1 MKAPILFVI
10 CILSVLQFSCS
21 NKHKGSTANDKPIKI
36 SDQGVNI
43 AYSDSGKGDTTLLFV
58 HGWGLNR
65 SYWSNQ
71 ANYFN
76 KKYRVITID
85 LPGFGQSGKNRAVW
99 NTEAYGRDVDTVI
112 SQLHLKNVVL
122 IGHSM
127 AGDIV
132 LQAAVNAPDKVIGL
146 VGVDNF
152 KNMGHIATPQEKK
165 EYTVTINEMKHHFKQ
180 VATQWFNQNLFYKT
194 TADSIKM
201 RILNDITKADSVIA
215 TACIQDDNFD
225 EAKQLISSKKK
236 LYLINSDYAPTDTTG
251 FKTNHIPYQV
261 FYIHAT
267 GHFPMVEKPKEFN
280 TALSDILAKL

>member
-1 MKAPILFVI
+1 MKAPILSSVF
-10 CILSVLQFSCS
+10 ILSVLLFSCIS
-21 NKHKGSTANDKPIKI
+21 KPKDSTTNNNPIKI

-58 HGWGLNR
+58 HGWGINR

-71 ANYFN
+71 VKYFG
-76 KKYRVITID
+76 KKYRVVTID
-85 LPGFGQSGKNRAVW
+85 LPGFGQSGKNRTVW
-99 NTEAYGRDVDTVI
+99 NTQVYGRDVDTVI
-112 SQLHLKNVVL
+112 SQLHLKNVIL

-132 LQAAVNAPDKVIGL
+132 LQATANAPDKVIGL

-152 KNMGHIATPQEKK
+152 KNIVHVETSQEKK
-165 EYTVTINEMKHHFKQ
+165 EYTVAINEMKHHFKSF
-180 VATQWFNQNLFYKT
+180 ATQWFNQNLFYKT
-194 TADSIKM
+194 TADSIKK

-215 TACIQDDNFD
+215 TASIEDDSFN

-236 LYLINSDYAPTDTTG
+236 LYLINSDYTSTDTTG
-251 FKTNHIPYQV
+251 FEVNHIAYQV

-280 TALSDILAKL
+280 TALSDILTKL